1 MSHLVSGSLPA
12 GEDERDPDPRWFD
25 QLVPEHQLGDA
36 SWTANAD
43 GQPVVARAVKA
54 AGFEPG
60 AAAPGA
66 PEQLVE
72 LASVRADQLVP
83 LLGAAER
90 DGSLWLVSG
99 HVQGVSLARLLAAAT
114 LTPVQATY
122 VAIEV
127 LRGVAVLHTAGL
139 THGRLT
145 GSNVVV
151 DVDGQPRLADWAPHA
166 LVAPP
171 DVDDAFAQD
180 LDHARALVKDLAANA
195 DRPVIHHDGRY
206 DGLMAA
212 LASAGSAPGDEPAE
226 DTARGLEAAL
236 LEYLGDDTS
245 TSGTRAE
252 IGAVITTLTRRSSPR
267 ARPPAVRRSEPV
279 PVPALLPSGR
289 LSEAN
294 WRRGGRFRWWRRVA
308 VALVVAALVGTAF
321 VLVRGPVADAV
332 DRIVGR
338 DDSPGDTSGDPVAP
352 TDSPSPDAGPTAPLD
367 PTPEPVPEL
376 APPRAGDILSVT
388 LVPVATCAAGSDCL
402 LRATARITPSS
413 EFRQVDVVIRVVDRC
428 TGVVR
433 ASGSR
438 SVTAEPGWSSVFV
451 TIQARLPRS
460 DALGVVAL
468 TTAPDRAASPPLL
481 LPPSGASC

>member
-12 GEDERDPDPRWFD
+12 GEDEGDPDPRWFD
-25 QLVPEHQLGDA
+25 RLVPGHQLGDA

-122 VAIEV
+122 VATEV
-127 LRGVAVLHTAGL
+127 LRGVAALHAAGL
-139 THGRLT
+139 AHGRLT
-145 GSNVVV
+145 GSNVVI

-166 LVAPP
+166 LVPP
-171 DVDDAFAQD
+171 HDVDDVFAQD
-180 LDHARALVKDLAANA
+180 LDHARALVKNLAANA

-212 LASAGSAPGDEPAE
+212 LAATAHAPDDEPAE
-226 DTARGLEAAL
+226 ATARGLEAAL

-245 TSGTRAE
+245 TAGTRAE

-267 ARPPAVRRSEPV
+267 ERPAAVRRSEPI
-279 PVPALLPSGR
+279 PVPGLLPSGR

-294 WRRGGRFRWWRRVA
+294 WRRAGRLRWWRRVA
-308 VALVVAALVGTAF
+308 VALAVAALVGTVF
-321 VLVRGPVADAV
+321 VLARGPVADAV

-338 DDSPGDTSGDPVAP
+338 DDSPGDTSQVAP
-352 TDSPSPDAGPTAPLD
+352 TDSPSPDADPTAPLD

-376 APPRAGDILSVT
+376 APPQSGDVLSVT
-388 LVPVATCAAGSDCL
+388 LTPVATCAAGSDCL

-433 ASGSR
+433 AAGSR
-438 SVTAEPGWSSVFV
+438 SVSAEPGWSSVFV
-451 TIQARLPRS
+451 TIQSRLPRS